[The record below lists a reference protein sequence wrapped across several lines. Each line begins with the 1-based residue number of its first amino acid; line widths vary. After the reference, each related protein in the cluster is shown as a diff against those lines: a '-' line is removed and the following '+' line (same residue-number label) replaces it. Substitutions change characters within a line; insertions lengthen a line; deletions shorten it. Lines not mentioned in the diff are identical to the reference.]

1 MQCNAMQCNV
11 MYVVGQLDSLFTLC
25 LMLVPFP
32 VPLLVVDIW
41 SVHVGDIDDY
51 KFALTFCQQ
60 YYPFS

>member
-1 MQCNAMQCNV
+1 